1 MIKLFNQYFRVPF
14 LILAGVE
21 FSLAT
26 LAVYLGY
33 VLRTSMNDW
42 DGGVLSPMAVV
53 VVSSSLIFSMLAM
66 GLYQSRSREG
76 YEGVIVRLGASY
88 AAALILISLFF
99 YIFPFVHL
107 GRGVL
112 GLALITSFF
121 SMLIVRFI
129 FMKTVDEQA
138 LKRRVLVLGAG
149 ERAAF
154 IFQRIRRKSD
164 QRGFFIVGYVPVSEQ
179 VQRIPGEYTLLV
191 EGGLRDFV
199 INNQIDEV
207 VVAIDDMRQNFPA
220 DALLDLKLTG
230 TVDVVDVVTFFEREM
245 GKIETRM
252 LYPGWLIFSEGFARG
267 AIRSLIER
275 MFDLASSFLILML
288 TWPVMLLT
296 MLAIKLEEGKDA
308 PLFYKQ
314 TRVGFNGRLFDVLK
328 FRSMR
333 QDAEKHGAVWAQQN
347 DPRVTKV
354 GAFIRKYRI
363 DELPQVVN
371 VFVGEMA
378 FVGPRPERPEFV
390 KDLSEKIPYFSERHR
405 VKPGITGWAQLC
417 YPYGASD
424 EDAEQKLQYDLY
436 YVKNHNL
443 LLDLIILIQTVEVVL
458 FGRGR

>member
-14 LILAGVE
+14 LVLAGAE
-21 FSLAT
+21 FGLAT

-33 VLRTSMNDW
+33 ILRTSMDDW
-42 DGGVLSPMAVV
+42 DQGDLSPMAVV
-53 VVSSSLIFSMLAM
+53 VVSSSLIFSMLTV

-88 AAALILISLFF
+88 VVALILISLFF
-99 YIFPFVHL
+99 YVFPSVHL

-112 GLALITSFF
+112 GLALITSFL

-129 FMKTVDEQA
+129 FMKTIDEQV

-154 IFQRIRRKSD
+154 IFQKIRRKSD
-164 QRGFFIVGYVPVSEQ
+164 QRGFLIVGYVPVSEQ
-179 VQRIPGEYTLLV
+179 VQKVPVEYTLLA

-199 INNQIDEV
+199 INNRVDEV
-207 VVAIDDMRQNFPA
+207 VVAIDDMRQNFPV

-245 GKIETRM
+245 GRIETRM

-275 MFDLASSFLILML
+275 IFDLVSSFLILML

-333 QDAEKHGAVWAQQN
+333 QDAEKKGAVWAQQN

-363 DELPQVVN
+363 DELPQVLN
-371 VFVGEMA
+371 VFLGEMA

-390 KDLSEKIPYFSERHR
+390 KGLSEKIPYFSERHR
-405 VKPGITGWAQLC
+405 VKPGITGWAQIC